1 MASSAP
7 APPTS
12 GFYTELFL
20 IVIIVLILARR
31 TYAMIQ
37 GTTYSAARLFV
48 FAGFYVVIYLV
59 LSYGTLAGA
68 FAYWGSST
76 YLLILAYVAIPV
88 VAGLVA
94 APRVERVVHFEQ
106 RADGQWY
113 YKLGWVVPVAYL
125 VLFVTRLVAEVVILG
140 PSAFY
145 ITFPPPPAPSLGAL
159 ITLVA
164 VDLLFGVS
172 LGLLLG
178 RGFGVYR
185 AYQKLPKP
193 APAPPPPPSTPL
205 PDR

>member
-12 GFYTELFL
+12 AFYTELFL

-37 GTTYSAARLFV
+37 GTAYSAARLFG
-48 FAGFYVVIYLV
+48 FAGFYILLYVVLA
-59 LSYGTLAGA
+59 YGTLASALG
-68 FAYWGSST
+68 FWGSTT
-76 YLLILAYVAIPV
+76 YLLVAAYVAVPV

-94 APRVERVVHFEQ
+94 APHVERIVHFEQ

-113 YKLGWVVPVAYL
+113 YKLGMVVPVAYL
-125 VLFVTRLVAEVVILG
+125 VLFVIRIGAEIAVLG
-140 PSAFY
+140 PNAFY
-145 ITFPPPPAPSLGAL
+145 LTFPPPPAPSVGAL
-159 ITLVA
+159 VVLLA

-178 RGFGVYR
+178 RGVGVYR
-185 AYQKLPKP
+185 AYQKLPK
-193 APAPPPPPSTPL
+193 AKSTPPPPSAPL
-205 PDR
+205 PDS